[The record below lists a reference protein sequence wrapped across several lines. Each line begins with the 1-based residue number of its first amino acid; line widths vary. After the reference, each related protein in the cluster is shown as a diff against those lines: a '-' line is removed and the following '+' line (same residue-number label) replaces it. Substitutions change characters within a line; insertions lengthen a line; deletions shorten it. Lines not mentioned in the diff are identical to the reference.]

1 MAKKTRM
8 MKKKGMR
15 KTKRRGGGGSPPPS
29 PAKTPPKTPLQ
40 MAEELE
46 KFIGSITT
54 TPLSPPKS
62 PSSRSSISSGSTGS
76 SPYSSSSSSPSLHRG
91 LPPTATLRQQVL
103 NNSLA
108 IDECIGEHSCG
119 PKGGKER
126 KCYEKDNTKRNSNG
140 KRVLRLSSNRLGV
153 CLTEEEA
160 KST

>member
-8 MKKKGMR
+8 MRRKKVVR
-15 KTKRRGGGGSPPPS
+15 KTKKSGGARSPPPPPS
-29 PAKTPPKTPLQ
+29 PEKVERNAQ
-40 MAEELE
+40 MAALEE
-46 KFIGSITT
+46 FIGSITT
-54 TPLSPPKS
+54 TPPSPPKS

-76 SPYSSSSSSPSLHRG
+76 SPYSSSPSSPSLRRG

-108 IDECIGEHSCG
+108 IDECIGEHSCR
-119 PKGGKER
+119 PKGGKLR

-140 KRVLRLSSNRLGV
+140 KRVLRLPSNRLGV

-160 KST
+160 QSQ